1 MTHHPVLID
10 DIRSQ
15 SRKLVRALG
24 FMGGAFAGTDLP
36 PSSVHALIEIEQQP
50 GITAALLSDSLR
62 LDKSSVSRL
71 LRKLVLSGDVS
82 EMPDTGDARIKRLA
96 LTESGRRRVSE
107 IHAFARRQVARAL
120 DRLPPRQH
128 RTVLDGLS
136 LYANAL
142 APTGDDIQTP
152 AEILTGYQPGL
163 IAGVTGMHAEYYART
178 AGFGRSFEA
187 VVAAGLADFC
197 NRLDHPDNE
206 IWTVIRGGRIL
217 GSVAIDGQ
225 DLSPGGGHLVAHLRW
240 FILDDSLRGSGFG
253 RRLMAKALAFVD
265 NRPFERTDLWTFEGL
280 RAARHLYETHG
291 LTLVEQRPGTQWGRE
306 VLEQRFVRQR
316 PELLENNDLEH

>member
-1 MTHHPVLID
+1 MTSHPVSID
-10 DIRSQ
+10 DIRTQ

-50 GITAALLSDSLR
+50 GITAAGLSDSLR

-82 EMPDTGDARIKRLA
+82 EMPDAGDARIKRLG
-96 LTESGRRRVSE
+96 LTENGRRRVSE
-107 IHAFARRQVARAL
+107 IHAFARRQVAAAL
-120 DRLPPRQH
+120 DRLPLPQH
-128 RTVLDGLS
+128 RTVFDGLS

-142 APTGDDIQTP
+142 APASDDAATP
-152 AEILTGYQPGL
+152 GEIVSGYQPGL
-163 IAGVTGMHAEYYART
+163 IAGITGMHAEYYART
-178 AGFGRSFEA
+178 AGFGRSFEV

-206 IWTVIRGGRIL
+206 IWAVIRGGRIL
-217 GSVAIDGQ
+217 GSIAIDGQ
-225 DLSPGGGHLVAHLRW
+225 DLSPGVAHLRW

-265 NRPFERTDLWTFEGL
+265 NSSFERADLWTFDGL

-291 LTLVEQRPGTQWGRE
+291 FTLAEQRLGAQWGRE
-306 VLEQRFVRQR
+306 VLEQRFTRNRRQ
-316 PELLENNDLEH
+316 

>member
-1 MTHHPVLID
+1 MRSRPVPVD
-10 DIRSQ
+10 DIRLQ

-36 PSSVHALIEIEQQP
+36 PSSVHALIEIDQLP
-50 GITAALLSDSLR
+50 GITAASLSDRLR
-62 LDKSSVSRL
+62 LDKSSISRL

-82 EMPDTGDARIKRLA
+82 EREDPGDARIKRLG
-96 LTESGRRRVSE
+96 LTDEGRRRVE
-107 IHAFARRQVARAL
+107 AIHEFARHQVTAAL
-120 DRLPPRQH
+120 DRLQPQQH
-128 RTVLDGLS
+128 QTVLDGLS

-142 APTGDDIQTP
+142 A
-152 AEILTGYQPGL
+152 AEQEEATQPVEIRTGYHPGL
-163 IAGVTGMHAEYYART
+163 IAGIVGLHAEYYART

-225 DLSPGGGHLVAHLRW
+225 DLSPGGGLLVAHLRW

-253 RRLMAKALAFVD
+253 RRLLAKALAFVD
-265 NRPFERTDLWTFEGL
+265 NSPFERTDLWTFDGL
-280 RAARHLYETHG
+280 RAARHLYEANG
-291 LTLVEQRPGTQWGRE
+291 FALAEQRPGAQWGRE
-306 VLEQRFVRQR
+306 VLEQRFVRPR
-316 PELLENNDLEH
+316 SSTSFTP